1 MHFTYLTLTW
11 IEKKIDFSRNF
22 VTLINGGAL
31 ARLHPHSRH
40 QSGMRRFRLWLSSS
54 QNQHSVVSAVAREM
68 QTRMTD
74 SLLLHLESCP
84 QPSGQ
89 EEIYRLLPVTL
100 SMYCSRPENQLCTDC
115 GVVGRVSLGDV
126 ASLLPTLAEFWPET
140 TLVTSFYDTAEWG
153 LYLSCPW
160 ETCVQLQAGC
170 PFLGYRLK
178 SMTKC

>member
-1 MHFTYLTLTW
+1 M
-11 IEKKIDFSRNF
+11 
-22 VTLINGGAL
+22 AL
-31 ARLHPHSRH
+31 FKPKST
-40 QSGMRRFRLWLSSS
+40 
-54 QNQHSVVSAVAREM
+54 SVVSAVAREM